1 LKGEI
6 KVDLSKLTVSNLKN
20 AIWISN
26 IGSVPVGGLPV
37 EEYRK
42 ELIRRGED
50 GKGYH
55 EE

>member
-1 LKGEI
+1 M
-6 KVDLSKLTVSNLKN
+6 DLSKLSINQLKN
-20 AIWISN
+20 AIWIHN
-26 IGSVPVGGLPV
+26 IGHVPIGGLPV

-55 EE
+55 EEEKE

>member
-1 LKGEI
+1 MKM
-6 KVDLSKLTVSNLKN
+6 DLSRLSINELKN
-20 AIWISN
+20 AIWFYN
-26 IGSVPVGGLPV
+26 NGTAPVGGLPV

-55 EE
+55 EDEE